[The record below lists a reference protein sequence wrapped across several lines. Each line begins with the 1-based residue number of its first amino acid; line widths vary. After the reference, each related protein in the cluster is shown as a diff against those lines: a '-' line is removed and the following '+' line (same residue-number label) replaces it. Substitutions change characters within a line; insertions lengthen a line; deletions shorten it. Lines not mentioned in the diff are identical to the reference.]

1 MSSTITKKTLTISI
15 NETIDIGKTD
25 DYSNKTK
32 FTISGIGEVSKRI
45 LTVPTHQVSVLTLS
59 SSAGAGTFAS
69 GSLKYARITNLD
81 NENYVR
87 LTFMSSSAGS
97 VKNKSVFKLD
107 PLRSFIVTNDA
118 YSGSGVGTTFDTFQ
132 SFTDIKAKSNSSSCD
147 VEIYIASK

>member
-1 MSSTITKKTLTISI
+1 MASTITKKTMTISI
-15 NETIDIGKTD
+15 NETIDIGPTD

-97 VKNKSVFKLD
+97 VKNKSEFKLD

-118 YSGSGVGTTFDTFQ
+118 YSGSATGTTFDSFQ
-132 SFTDIKAKSNSSSCD
+132 SFTNVKAIANSSACD
-147 VEIYIASK
+147 LELYVASE